1 MEEAICGGV
10 KTWQPSSIL
19 SNERQAIKRQAA
31 QNGCMYARP
40 AVPRLVPPSPTHTHT
55 SPPIRG
61 FFLPPPPGHWG
72 ADRCSQVHLGAA
84 MVTGPGC
91 PSSQPSGGISSKQG
105 VGVRVWGDGWGE
117 GGWLDGGVGLR
128 KLKDMALFPIS
139 LGDNKKG
146 MLEKGKQ
153 REESTKTKAR
163 ARSV

>member
-40 AVPRLVPPSPTHTHT
+40 RGATICAPTPQTT
-55 SPPIRG
+55 
-61 FFLPPPPGHWG
+61 LPPPAP
-72 ADRCSQVHLGAA
+72 LLLL
-84 MVTGPGC
+84 VTGALTAAAKFISGQERFPGPEVSLQSALWGEPA
-91 PSSQPSGGISSKQG
+91 PSKAWVCVCVWGMAWG
-105 VGVRVWGDGWGE
+105 VGGARW
-117 GGWLDGGVGLR
+117 GGVGLR